1 MDRKELHG
9 WMEHSASGSVD
20 AITGTVERGMIME
33 YICDHCKKQVNCK
46 MQPSRDLEFD
56 CGMYERRKSPTNA
69 ERIRAMS
76 DEELAE
82 FIENAESAGYRD
94 SSITPKLENGY
105 HMDLLKWLKS
115 PAEEGEA
122 NAKEK

>member
-1 MDRKELHG
+1 MHPEA
-9 WMEHSASGSVD
+9 WMPLPEPWK
-20 AITGTVERGMIME
+20 RGMIME

-122 NAKEK
+122 NAKEE